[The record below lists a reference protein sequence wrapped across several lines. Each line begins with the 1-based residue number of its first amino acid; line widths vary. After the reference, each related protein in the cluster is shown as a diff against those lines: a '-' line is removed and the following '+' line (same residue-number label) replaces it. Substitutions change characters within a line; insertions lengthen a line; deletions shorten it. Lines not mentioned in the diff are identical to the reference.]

1 MFLLKHKDE
10 AFHAFEVDK
19 AEAENQLGK
28 NIETLRSDRGGEYFP
43 NDFNAYCEKNRII
56 RQCSAPRTPQ
66 QNGLAEH

>member
-1 MFLLKHKDE
+1 MLSRCGNRYFITFIDDCYMFTYMFLLKHKDE

-43 NDFNAYCEKNRII
+43 NDFNAYC
-56 RQCSAPRTPQ
+56 
-66 QNGLAEH
+66 